1 MFLAKVTFKML
12 MVVVFFDIAKTLIMP
27 NISLLIWVC
36 ILMVADVITGLLK
49 AKLLKE
55 KVTSDKLRASII
67 KFLQYFGCIGL
78 TIVIMNQ
85 KTENKIIIEAMKW
98 AQDGLTI
105 LIIYIEC
112 LSIFENLYAMDR
124 KNPFAVYVIRPI
136 YFILSLAVKNNPIT
150 QIEDREKKAKRDN
163 HVPKETDIL
172 QDENSA
178 NG

>member
-1 MFLAKVTFKML
+1 MLVAKITFKL
-12 MVVVFFDIAKTLIMP
+12 LFIVVLFDTVKLIFMP
-27 NISLLIWVC
+27 NLTLLLWVC
-36 ILMVADVITGLLK
+36 VLMVADIITGLLK
-49 AKLLKE
+49 SKLLKE
-55 KVTSDKLRASII
+55 RITSDKLRASII

-85 KTENKIIIEAMKW
+85 KIENPLVTDAMKW

-112 LSIFENLYAMDR
+112 LSIFENLYAMDQ

-136 YFILSLAVKNNPIT
+136 YFILSLAVKSNPLA
-150 QIEDREKKAKRDN
+150 QMEKKQKRDN
-163 HVPKETDIL
+163 HVPNKNDVL
-172 QDENSA
+172 QDENTR